1 MGARREE
8 GGGGGA
14 EGAEGV
20 VRFPVYVQPRASR
33 SEVAGEHGDAVKIRL
48 AAPPVE
54 GAANKELVTFLAKK
68 LGVPKSAI
76 RIVSGERGR
85 RKILEVSGIT
95 VRSVREAM
103 T

>member
-1 MGARREE
+1 MRVEKTE
-8 GGGGGA
+8 GA
-14 EGAEGV
+14 EGAEEVEGA
-20 VRFPVYVQPRASR
+20 VRFTVYVQPRASR

>member
-1 MGARREE
+1 MCVEEKAGA
-8 GGGGGA
+8 GA
-14 EGAEGV
+14 GAGA
-20 VRFPVYVQPRASR
+20 VRVTVYVQPRASR
-33 SEVAGEHGDAVKIRL
+33 SEVAGVHGDAVKIRL

-54 GAANKELVTFLAKK
+54 GAANKELVAFLAKK

>member
-1 MGARREE
+1 MRVEEKEGA
-8 GGGGGA
+8 GAGGGA
-14 EGAEGV
+14 GAGA
-20 VRFPVYVQPRASR
+20 VRVTVYVQPRASR
-33 SEVAGEHGDAVKIRL
+33 SEVAGVHGDAVKIRL

-85 RKILEVSGIT
+85 RKILEVSGVT

>member
-1 MGARREE
+1 MRVEQK
-8 GGGGGA
+8 
-14 EGAEGV
+14 EGAGAGAGAGA
-20 VRFPVYVQPRASR
+20 VRFTVYVQPRASR
-33 SEVAGEHGDAVKIRL
+33 SEVAGEHGDAVKIRV

-85 RKILEVSGIT
+85 TKILEVSGIT

>member
-1 MGARREE
+1 MRVEQKE
-8 GGGGGA
+8 GA
-14 EGAEGV
+14 EGAGA
-20 VRFPVYVQPRASR
+20 VRFTVYVQPWASR
-33 SEVAGEHGDAVKIRL
+33 SEVAGVHRDAVKIRL
-48 AAPPVE
+48 AAPPVD
-54 GAANKELVTFLAKK
+54 GAANRELVTFLAKK

-85 RKILEVSGIT
+85 RQILEVSGIT